1 MATPCIAQ
9 LRFEGEAFPKPV
21 VATFDQ
27 EATSSDGGAVLLKAL
42 DGRLGVTATVAR
54 CLTDRRQAGKVQHGL
69 AELVRQRVFGL
80 ACGYADCNDAARL
93 ADDPIHK
100 FLVDRDPLTGPSLAT
115 QATLSRFEN
124 AVGPLE
130 LVRLGHALAE
140 LVVTSHRARLRGR
153 ARLITIDLD
162 PTDDPTHG
170 QQQFNFFN
178 SQYDTWCYLPLL
190 GTVTFNDEAEQ
201 HLVLALLRPGN
212 SPAKL
217 GAIGRLRRLF
227 RTLRAAFPGARLRVR
242 LDGGFAGEDILGFLE
257 AEAVEYLVAVGSNAR
272 LEKRVR
278 RLMGKARMRA
288 KASGE
293 TAHVFGE
300 TRYAAKKWTHK
311 RRVILKAEVVRL
323 PGREPKDNPRFVVT
337 NLPHTPAHVY
347 QIYRARGDVENR
359 IKELKAD
366 VALDRLSCSRFLANQ
381 FRLLLTAAAYILFQA
396 LRQRAAQ
403 TAWATAQVS
412 TLREQVLKV
421 AAWVERSV
429 RRIVLHL
436 PAAFP
441 WRSQWQQLAR
451 ALGATG

>member
-170 QQQFNFFN
+170 QQQFTFFN
-178 SQYDTWCYLPLL
+178 GHYDTWCYLPLL

-278 RLMGKARMRA
+278 RLLGKARMRA

-441 WRSQWQQLAR
+441 WRSQWQQLAH

>member
-170 QQQFNFFN
+170 QQQFTFFN
-178 SQYDTWCYLPLL
+178 GHYDTWCYLPLL

-441 WRSQWQQLAR
+441 WRSQWQQLAH

>member
-170 QQQFNFFN
+170 QQQFTFFN
-178 SQYDTWCYLPLL
+178 GHYDTWCYLPLL